1 MSMCYISKD
10 IIYRYIH
17 LYILDIKIFS
27 VFIVNFTFH
36 LKHVIYLYFS
46 LISYNLYIW
55 YYIFK
60 PIAFYITYMTSVNL
74 VCYNFI
80 KFSLLHFLYIICH
93 IYHTISLIYL
103 IAYNFYITYF
113 SSHIIYVKC
122 VSYNIQSHISK

>member
-10 IIYRYIH
+10 IIYRSIH
-17 LYILDIKIFS
+17 VYILDIKFFS

-36 LKHVIYLYFS
+36 LKHVIYFIFFTYILQSIYLILY
-46 LISYNLYIW
+46 
-55 YYIFK
+55 
-60 PIAFYITYMTSVNL
+60 AFYITYMTSINL
-74 VCYNFI
+74 ICYNFI